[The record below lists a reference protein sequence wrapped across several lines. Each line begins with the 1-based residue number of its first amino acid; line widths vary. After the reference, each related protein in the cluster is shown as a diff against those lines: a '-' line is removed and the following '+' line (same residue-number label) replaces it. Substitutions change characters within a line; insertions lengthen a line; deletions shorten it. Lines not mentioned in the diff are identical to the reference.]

1 MLDLWGRFGRLCN
14 TDMVGLEP
22 VEDAEDVALLRRLL
36 TRHLEWT
43 GSSAARRV
51 LSNWS
56 EYQRRFVKVMPHD
69 LRRALAREEARAP
82 GDEAA
87 AARAV

>member
-1 MLDLWGRFGRLCN
+1 MCN
-14 TDMVGLEP
+14 TEMVGLEP
-22 VEDAEDVALLRRLL
+22 VEEPEDISLLRRLL

-51 LSNWS
+51 LANWS

-69 LRRALAREEARAP
+69 LRRALEREQARSQQSE
-82 GDEAA
+82 DA